1 MDVTAATVSLTL
13 ESTPVEVSIAGTASQ
28 VKALSEQKFLFVLLE
43 PMICFQKDTPE
54 VFFMPFA
61 AKNLLGTMCAPVNAY
76 CIEFSCYPDFENKI
90 NIVFQV
96 CVSAYSA

>member
-1 MDVTAATVSLTL
+1 M
-13 ESTPVEVSIAGTASQ
+13 EVSIAGTASL
-28 VKALSEQKFLFVLLE
+28 VNALPEHKFLFVPIE
-43 PMICFQKDTPE
+43 PMICFLKDKLE

>member
-1 MDVTAATVSLTL
+1 MDVTAATVSLTE
-13 ESTPVEVSIAGTASQ
+13 ESTPVEVSIAGTASL
-28 VKALSEQKFLFVLLE
+28 VNALPEYKFLFVPKE

-76 CIEFSCYPDFENKI
+76 CTRISLMHLSKI
-90 NIVFQV
+90 L
-96 CVSAYSA
+96 